1 MGFGRRG
8 RRPKPITR
16 AVVPYGAPI
25 GTGLK
30 PYIAPLSDA
39 ARTEFLDRYQHVV
52 SRSYP
57 VYNDGAVLLPFPR
70 IFIVAR
76 RLT

>member
-1 MGFGRRG
+1 LAGTSAIVEWF
-8 RRPKPITR
+8 KS
-16 AVVPYGAPI
+16 
-25 GTGLK
+25 TGLK